1 MNTPPAIPPRL
12 HVLFAPQ
19 SRAALVIRRGPS
31 ERFAT
36 IGWDRATDT
45 FTLGQWLKGR
55 LFPYRSD
62 LSPSGKWLIY
72 FAMGRRAKTYTAV
85 AQAPYLKALDFY
97 AKKYD
102 TSNGGGLFLSENR
115 YWLNEPPPLR
125 HIDEQFKH
133 TPLEMTT
140 RYNGE
145 ETRMG
150 ESDSVY
156 FRRLERDGWVQ
167 EDPIEPDAPHSIA
180 LFQKRINSCSRLK
193 IHPKIKSLLES
204 NPHSIIPFQ
213 KRIND
218 RWSLIKQFHTDFT
231 HSVVSSLNYDTH
243 QLIDKVSEEVCDFPD
258 WEWADVDKNRLV
270 WAEHGKLM
278 AARVNSRG
286 LETPQELYDFNSMVY
301 EERIAPY

>member
-1 MNTPPAIPPRL
+1 MSISPKVPARL
-12 HVLFAPQ
+12 HVLFAPK

-36 IGWDRATDT
+36 IGWNRATDT

-72 FAMGRRAKTYTAV
+72 FAMGRRSQTYTAV
-85 AQAPYLKALDFY
+85 AKAPYLKALDFY
-97 AKKYD
+97 AKGD
-102 TSNGGGLFLSENR
+102 AWNGGGLFLSEKR
-115 YWLNEPPPLR
+115 YWLNEASPLR
-125 HIDEQFKH
+125 HRGDQFKH
-133 TPLEMTT
+133 TALDVT
-140 RYNGE
+140 RQYKGK
-145 ETRMG
+145 ETCMG
-150 ESDSVY
+150 ECPGVY
-156 FRRLERDGWVQ
+156 FSRLDRDGWVQ
-167 EDPIEPDAPHSIA
+167 GTPIELGKKHSIV
-180 LFQKRINSCSRLK
+180 
-193 IHPKIKSLLES
+193 
-204 NPHSIIPFQ
+204 PFQ
-213 KRIND
+213 KRVNAH
-218 RWSLIKQFHTDFT
+218 WSLIKQFH
-231 HSVVSSLNYDTH
+231 SSLDHPVGKGVYYDTH
-243 QLIDKVSEEVCDFPD
+243 QLIDKVSGEVCDFPD